1 MGANVLIKLTV
12 LFFYRRIFIGRAFN
26 ICNWTLI
33 GLSLVWFVYAV
44 LSWLLYCGTHLKVDF
59 EGGWLVCNAWGFDI
73 QMGVFCLD
81 SFIDFLLLL
90 LPIPFVSTVQLQQRR
105 RIADRVV
112 IVQVWRLQLDLKRKI
127 GVIVVFLIGGL

>member
-12 LFFYRRIFIGRAFN
+12 LFFYRRIFIVINRAFN

-44 LSWLLYCGTHLKVDF
+44 LSWLLYCGTHLRADF

-90 LPIPFVSTVQLQQRR
+90 LPIPFVSTVKS
-105 RIADRVV
+105 DREGESLN
-112 IVQVWRLQLDLKRKI
+112 VWLSYRSGDCNWISSGKSESSWCS
-127 GVIVVFLIGGL
+127 